1 MHGARALYSSH
12 ASAWCS
18 DLLDDTCLGKRN
30 SVRNARQ
37 VQGAGRR
44 WGVLRFPRSVS
55 NGATQVTMRQL
66 GVVTC
71 MAPALA
77 KCNGVRSARQ
87 VQQAVDRRWGV
98 NSGSRDPRQHGA
110 RARGA
115 RVSAAGT
122 CSRSARASDL
132 RTPMVQH
139 CQNCQTVARTLALER
154 KRPVKPTEVFKV
166 FKGKVGVP
174 KLGNV
179 PTQTV
184 CASNACAFLSICC
197 ALLMFCQNRIG
208 GHTRMHRN
216 IHGGMPFYHAF
227 GFTLQNRGTSPLFPG
242 KPPENEM
249 PLEVRK
255 NLGHTEPLFLS

>member
-1 MHGARALYSSH
+1 MSAVAARLPRAICRAMHGARTLNSSH
-12 ASAWCS
+12 ASTAWCS
-18 DLLDDTCLGKRN
+18 DLQDGTCLGKRN

-55 NGATQVTMRQL
+55 NGAARVTMRQL

-115 RVSAAGT
+115 SECRRHVQLQRAPATCAPQRSSIVRIVNRRADTGT
-122 CSRSARASDL
+122 
-132 RTPMVQH
+132 
-139 CQNCQTVARTLALER
+139 
-154 KRPVKPTEVFKV
+154 
-166 FKGKVGVP
+166 
-174 KLGNV
+174 
-179 PTQTV
+179 
-184 CASNACAFLSICC
+184 
-197 ALLMFCQNRIG
+197 
-208 GHTRMHRN
+208 
-216 IHGGMPFYHAF
+216 
-227 GFTLQNRGTSPLFPG
+227 
-242 KPPENEM
+242 
-249 PLEVRK
+249 
-255 NLGHTEPLFLS
+255 

>member
-1 MHGARALYSSH
+1 LYQVTPLYPFARAPFADDLVCGPERDAQGPTRECQRSPRAYRALSVALCTARARALYSSH

-30 SVRNARQ
+30 SVKNARQ

-55 NGATQVTMRQL
+55 NGATRVTMRQL

-110 RARGA
+110 RAA
-115 RVSAAGT
+115 R
-122 CSRSARASDL
+122 
-132 RTPMVQH
+132 
-139 CQNCQTVARTLALER
+139 E
-154 KRPVKPTEVFKV
+154 
-166 FKGKVGVP
+166 
-174 KLGNV
+174 
-179 PTQTV
+179 
-184 CASNACAFLSICC
+184 
-197 ALLMFCQNRIG
+197 
-208 GHTRMHRN
+208 
-216 IHGGMPFYHAF
+216 
-227 GFTLQNRGTSPLFPG
+227 
-242 KPPENEM
+242 
-249 PLEVRK
+249 
-255 NLGHTEPLFLS
+255 

>member
-1 MHGARALYSSH
+1 MSAVAARLPRAICRAMHGARTLNSSH
-12 ASAWCS
+12 ASTAWCS
-18 DLLDDTCLGKRN
+18 DLQDGTCLGKRN

-55 NGATQVTMRQL
+55 NGAARVTMRQL

-110 RARGA
+110 RAA

-122 CSRSARASDL
+122 CSCSARASDL
-132 RTPMVQH
+132 CSIVKIFNRRAFEKPTACDTFDTSGFWCTQIRERPQFE
-139 CQNCQTVARTLALER
+139 TRSARKARPTARTA
-154 KRPVKPTEVFKV
+154 
-166 FKGKVGVP
+166 
-174 KLGNV
+174 
-179 PTQTV
+179 
-184 CASNACAFLSICC
+184 
-197 ALLMFCQNRIG
+197 
-208 GHTRMHRN
+208 
-216 IHGGMPFYHAF
+216 
-227 GFTLQNRGTSPLFPG
+227 
-242 KPPENEM
+242 
-249 PLEVRK
+249 
-255 NLGHTEPLFLS
+255 

>member
-1 MHGARALYSSH
+1 MYQVTPLYPFARSICRRSREWTCESEGAKTRVSAVAARLPRAICRAMHGARALYSSH

-55 NGATQVTMRQL
+55 NGATRVTMRQL

-110 RARGA
+110 RAA
-115 RVSAAGT
+115 R
-122 CSRSARASDL
+122 
-132 RTPMVQH
+132 
-139 CQNCQTVARTLALER
+139 E
-154 KRPVKPTEVFKV
+154 
-166 FKGKVGVP
+166 
-174 KLGNV
+174 
-179 PTQTV
+179 
-184 CASNACAFLSICC
+184 
-197 ALLMFCQNRIG
+197 
-208 GHTRMHRN
+208 
-216 IHGGMPFYHAF
+216 
-227 GFTLQNRGTSPLFPG
+227 
-242 KPPENEM
+242 
-249 PLEVRK
+249 
-255 NLGHTEPLFLS
+255 